1 MTSASNPPAF
11 NFDWGVANVS
21 VPLPAS
27 RNPLPA
33 TPSPLG
39 EVKFTP
45 VGVFDV
51 RRHLGATVP
60 EFNRLRHRYNAADF
74 AFTVAGASEDS
85 NHSIPASEFFPEFF
99 ELYQSL
105 PTGRP
110 GQTARREFSD
120 RSKRLLFDMAT
131 KYDRATAGTTFIV
144 HVNGTTVPNSP
155 VVPERLK
162 ADVYLPPHF
171 LAHHPEAHA
180 AVAFLVQTVIEKISI
195 PTVNDWR
202 SKAERLWSLTQTG
215 HLPPVVPPAVLIPQ
229 PINNRSAHY
238 VFPGRPWNQLTLPTP
253 TAPPTQPGLAPLDEE
268 DLAIFDIDEI
278 TDLATA
284 VARAEAAE
292 AEIDVLRETI
302 EALQALNVQMQTDF
316 QSREESFEAELQ
328 FHAKTIVRL
337 ETELRV
343 AKTFFPSSSSVSQ
356 RGPTTPLRRA
366 VPGSP
371 SHELPSTLR
380 FVSPRRESPMAF
392 GLQSPR
398 QGTPSADDKA
408 SFTTVLTDVFLEKHS
423 LTSFHNA
430 VVLVMRFVSPVQW
443 KDELIKL
450 SGLNA
455 DLVNGLSAA
464 MDEDYH
470 GNRA

>member
-180 AVAFLVQTVIEKISI
+180 AVAFLVQTVIEKI
-195 PTVNDWR
+195 TKLKDCGR
-202 SKAERLWSLTQTG
+202 SLKLG
-215 HLPPVVPPAVLIPQ
+215 IPPVVPPAVLIPQ

-343 AKTFFPSSSSVSQ
+343 AKS
-356 RGPTTPLRRA
+356 
-366 VPGSP
+366 SP